1 MTNPFNRL
9 YGGKFVKISVLFS
22 SISIL
27 LFIALVAELPGY
39 AQAASV
45 ADATA
50 TWGDVPTVG
59 NPVATDAAALPIP
72 EPIEVATSTAGK
84 ASWYVH
90 PRYRNVLMAASTI
103 YPKGTKVKVTNLKN
117 NKSVIVTIKDYGPD
131 PIRHPDRV
139 IDLNKLAFSRIASI
153 RSGIINVRVELI
165 ATSTIAA
172 LK

>member
-9 YGGKFVKISVLFS
+9 HGGKFVKISVLFS

-27 LFIALVAELPGY
+27 LFIALIAELPGY

-50 TWGDVPTVG
+50 TWGDVPTVE
-59 NPVATDAAALPIP
+59 NSVAADAAILLVT
-72 EPIEVATSTAGK
+72 EPTELATSTAGK

-90 PRYRNVLMAASTI
+90 PRYRTVLMAASTI
-103 YPKGTKVKVTNLKN
+103 YPKGARVKVTNLKN

-139 IDLNKLAFSRIASI
+139 IDLNKLAFSRIAST
-153 RSGIINVRVELI
+153 RSGIIDVRVEL
-165 ATSTIAA
+165 
-172 LK
+172 LQ